1 VFSTILEQHS
11 SEFVTKTCQALVR
24 NIWNVRAALLES
36 LDKFFEKLDLTSS
49 AKVVSEESI
58 VLILDSLL
66 EGSLR
71 DFKYVGLR
79 NQGLELLKNLIAKL
93 KGKKQLVGAMCWIEG
108 ELLWMMSRLL
118 CPLKTKHRLAIC
130 FRSH

>member
-1 VFSTILEQHS
+1 M
-11 SEFVTKTCQALVR
+11 R

-36 LDKFFEKLDLTSS
+36 LYKFFEKLDLTSS

-79 NQGLELLKNLIAKL
+79 NQGLELLKTFVAKL
-93 KGKKQLVGAMCWIEG
+93 KGKPAEMSSCRWLVLSFAIT
-108 ELLWMMSRLL
+108 LD
-118 CPLKTKHRLAIC
+118 TKY
-130 FRSH
+130 FVVV

>member
-1 VFSTILEQHS
+1 M
-11 SEFVTKTCQALVR
+11 TKTCQALVR

-36 LDKFFEKLDLTSS
+36 LDKFFEKLDHTSS

-79 NQGLELLKNLIAKL
+79 NQGLELLKTLVAKL
-93 KGKKQLVGAMCWIEG
+93 KGKPAEMSTCRRLVLSFIMTLDTEDY
-108 ELLWMMSRLL
+108 
-118 CPLKTKHRLAIC
+118 LAV
-130 FRSH
+130 

>member
-1 VFSTILEQHS
+1 M
-11 SEFVTKTCQALVR
+11 TKTCQALVR

-36 LDKFFEKLDLTSS
+36 LEKFFEKLDITSS
-49 AKVVSEESI
+49 AKAVSEDSI

-79 NQGLELLKNLIAKL
+79 NQGLELLKNFIAKL
-93 KGKKQLVGAMCWIEG
+93 KGNVVGLNDAL
-108 ELLWMMSRLL
+108 ELSECTQKMNRMYVTRN
-118 CPLKTKHRLAIC
+118 
-130 FRSH
+130 

>member
-1 VFSTILEQHS
+1 M
-11 SEFVTKTCQALVR
+11 TKTCQALVR

-36 LDKFFEKLDLTSS
+36 LHKFFEKLDFASS

-79 NQGLELLKNLIAKL
+79 NQGLELLKTLVAKL
-93 KGKKQLVGAMCWIEG
+93 KGNNQL
-108 ELLWMMSRLL
+108 
-118 CPLKTKHRLAIC
+118 K
-130 FRSH
+130 